1 MPATKEQLRRL
12 MELDKFF
19 QKGQK
24 WKVNELLQKLSNE
37 ADIHI
42 SERTLKYDLAYLI
55 TESHGELESRKIGRE
70 WLWGYKGLNYS
81 HFKKS
86 LLLNEVKDLAKM
98 IGTFKEWG
106 DLPFWEEIEVMLNQ
120 FETRFSFEN
129 QTNRMLID
137 FQKPVSKNGNLW
149 LKPLYEAIDKQQT
162 IQVSY
167 FSLRT
172 KKKIIGDI
180 SPYLLKEYNNR
191 WWLIGLFG
199 TKIVNIALE
208 TIEDVQISGLPFIQ
222 TESFDPKTYFENV
235 LGVTV
240 NQEKVETIR
249 LKVAIESVEYLRS
262 KPIHHSQKETKE
274 DGTELILQ
282 VVPNTELEHII
293 LQYGFG
299 IEVLEPPTLRKKI
312 AKTLRLAL
320 ALYES
325 NLKSFMRH

>member
-24 WKVNELLQKLSNE
+24 WKVNELLEKLSNE
-37 ADIHI
+37 ADIQV

-55 TESHGELESRKIGRE
+55 TESHEVLQTGKVGRE
-70 WLWGYKGLNYS
+70 WFWFYNDLNYS

-86 LLLNEVKDLAKM
+86 LLPNEFKDLTKM
-98 IGTFKEWG
+98 ISTFKEWG

-129 QTNRMLID
+129 QTNRRLID
-137 FQKPVSKNGNLW
+137 FQKPVSRNGNQW
-149 LKPLYEAIDKQQT
+149 LKPLYEAIDVYKV

-172 KKKIIGDI
+172 KKKVIGNI

-199 TKIVNIALE
+199 KNIVNIALE
-208 TIEDVQISGLPFIQ
+208 TIEDIQLSSLPFTK

-240 NQEKVETIR
+240 NQGAVETIR

-262 KPIHHSQKETKE
+262 KPIHHTQKEIKE
-274 DGTELILQ
+274 DGTELTLQ
-282 VVPNTELEHII
+282 VVLNTELEHII

-299 IEVLEPPTLRKKI
+299 IEVLEPEPLRTKI
-312 AKTLRLAL
+312 AIILKKAL
-320 ALYES
+320 SVYE
-325 NLKSFMRH
+325 